1 MRRVWIAVLSLSLAL
16 IVVDA
21 NAQQKLAPQAKT
33 QLKTKQAPQLK
44 TSSPAASK
52 LKAKKGTYKAVNAP
66 QAKMPTGDFLKQL
79 DASSPKAK
87 TKTNGLI
94 GEDALRAS
102 LLKRREGAKE
112 ILQDATQLKKDA
124 LASKRD
130 AKTLKAID
138 GLVRDAQATI
148 KATNGLIG
156 EDGKRA
162 FSKGDYAKLGASDAQ
177 AKRLQ
182 DSLESV
188 LGLHE
193 PIIMR

>member
-1 MRRVWIAVLSLSLAL
+1 MRRIWIAALSLSLAL
-16 IVVDA
+16 IAVDA
-21 NAQQKLAPQAKT
+21 SAQQKLAP
-33 QLKTKQAPQLK
+33 KTKTLKGAQTPQLK
-44 TSSPAASK
+44 MSSAAARN
-52 LKAKKGTYKAVNAP
+52 LDAKKSTYKSSNAP
-66 QAKMPTGDFLKQL
+66 QAKTPTGERLRQL

-94 GEDALRAS
+94 GEDGLRAS
-102 LLKRREGAKE
+102 LRARREGAEE
-112 ILQDATQLKKDA
+112 ILREATQLKKDA

-130 AKTLKAID
+130 AKTLRAID

-148 KATNGLIG
+148 RATNGLIG

-162 FSKGDYAKLGASDAQ
+162 FSKGDYARLGASDAQ

-182 DSLESV
+182 GSLESV
-188 LGLHE
+188 LGLVE

>member
-1 MRRVWIAVLSLSLAL
+1 MKHLWIATMSICLVLIAA
-16 IVVDA
+16 DA
-21 NAQQKLAPQAKT
+21 SAQQKLAPQAKT

-44 TSSPAASK
+44 LSSAAAQR
-52 LKAKKGTYKAVNAP
+52 LKANKSRYKAANSP
-66 QAKMPTGDFLKQL
+66 QAKTTTGARLRQL
-79 DASSPKAK
+79 DASSP
-87 TKTNGLI
+87 KTNGLI

-102 LLKRREGAKE
+102 LIKRRAGAQE
-112 ILQDATQLKKDA
+112 ILRDATQLKKDA
-124 LASKRD
+124 LQAKRD
-130 AKTLKAID
+130 AKTLRAID

-162 FSKGDYAKLGASDAQ
+162 FSKGDYARLGASDAQ

-182 DSLESV
+182 GSLEPV
-188 LGLHE
+188 LGLVE